1 MVLASRLS
9 KIEEPQTIRMA
20 KLSRE
25 LRAQGKDII
34 DLSLGEP
41 DFKTPDH
48 IVNAAIQAMHD
59 GYTKYPPVAGFPEL
73 RQAICEKFKRDNNLI
88 YSPDQVMVSTGA
100 KQCIANAMLSII
112 NDGDEVIVPAPFW
125 VTYAD
130 LVKLAD
136 GTVVQV
142 NGKFDNDFKITAQ
155 QLEHAI
161 TPKTKL
167 FIFSSPC
174 NPTGSIYT
182 HDELSELA
190 AVFAQHPNIF
200 IISDEIY
207 EYINFEGKHESIAQF
222 ESIKNQVIII
232 NGLSKGYA
240 MTGWRLG
247 YMAGPKEVI
256 QACEKI
262 QSQFTS
268 GPNSITQ
275 RAAITALLG
284 DMEPTYTMQHAFK
297 ERRDY
302 LVAALREIK
311 GLKVNN
317 PPGAF
322 YVFPDITEYLGKQ
335 DIHTAEELSMYLLDK
350 AQVSCVT
357 GEAFGD
363 PHCIR
368 ISYATSLDKLKEAVQ
383 RIKKALEELA

>member
-1 MVLASRLS
+1 MLAERLS
-9 KIEEPQTIRMA
+9 RIDEPQTIRMA

-41 DFKTPDH
+41 DFKTPLH
-48 IVNAAIQAMHD
+48 IIEAAIQAMNE

-73 RQAICEKFKRDNNLI
+73 RNAISEKFANENHLH
-88 YSPDQVMVSTGA
+88 YPADQVMVCTGA
-100 KQCIANAMLSII
+100 KQCIANAMLSIV
-112 NDGDEVIVPAPFW
+112 NKGDEVIIPSPFW

-130 LVKLAD
+130 IVKLAD
-136 GTVVQV
+136 GTVVTVQ
-142 NGKFDNDFKITAQ
+142 GGFDHDFKITAA
-155 QLEHAI
+155 QLEAAI
-161 TPKTKL
+161 TPKTKC

-174 NPTGSIYT
+174 NPTGSIYSK
-182 HDELSELA
+182 SELA
-190 AVFAQHPNIF
+190 ELVTVFEKHPEIY

-207 EYINFEGKHESIAQF
+207 EHINFEGAHESIASF
-222 ESIKNQVIII
+222 ESMKDRVIVV
-232 NGLSKGYA
+232 NGLSKAFA

-247 YMAGPKEVI
+247 YMAGPKDVI
-256 QACEKI
+256 QASEKI

-275 RAAITALLG
+275 RAAISALQGSRKETDEMKL
-284 DMEPTYTMQHAFK
+284 AFK

-302 LVAALREIK
+302 LVNALREIP
-311 GLKVNN
+311 GLKVNM

-322 YVFPDITEYLGKQ
+322 YVFPDVSAYYGKHN
-335 DIHTAEELSMYLLDK
+335 IHTAEELCMYLLDK

-363 PHCIR
+363 KNCIR
-368 ISYATSLDKLKEAVQ
+368 ISYATSIDKLKEAVS
-383 RIKKALEELA
+383 RIGMALAELNK

>member
-1 MVLASRLS
+1 MLAQRLS
-9 KIEEPQTIRMA
+9 KIDEPQTIRMA

-25 LRAQGKDII
+25 LRAQGQDII

-41 DFKTPDH
+41 DFRTPQH
-48 IVNAAIQAMHD
+48 IIDAAKQAMDD
-59 GYTKYPPVAGFPEL
+59 GFTKYPPVAGFPEL
-73 RQAICEKFKRDNNLI
+73 RQAVADKFKRENNLD
-88 YSPDQVMVSTGA
+88 YAPDQVMVSTGA
-100 KQCIANAMLSII
+100 KQCIANTVLSIV
-112 NDGDEVIVPAPFW
+112 NPDDEVVIPSPFW

-130 LVKLAD
+130 IVKLAD
-136 GTVVQV
+136 GKVVQV
-142 NGKFDNDFKITAQ
+142 HGSFENDFKITAA
-155 QLEHAI
+155 QLEAAI
-161 TPKTKL
+161 TDKTTC

-182 HDELSELA
+182 KEELKALVE
-190 AVFAQHPNIF
+190 VFVKHPAIY

-207 EYINFEGKHESIAQF
+207 EHINFVGRHESIAQF
-222 ESIKNQVIII
+222 QEIKDRVIVV

-247 YMAGPKEVI
+247 YMAGPKDVV

-268 GPNSITQ
+268 GPNSMTQ
-275 RAAITALLG
+275 KAAVVALNGTLQ
-284 DMEPTYTMQHAFK
+284 PTLEMQIAFK

-302 LVAALREIK
+302 LVTALREIK

-322 YVFPDITEYLGKQ
+322 YVFPDVSAFYGKH
-335 DIHTAEELSMYLLDK
+335 DIKNAEDLCMYLLHK
-350 AQVSCVT
+350 GLVSCVT

-363 PHCIR
+363 AHCIR
-368 ISYATSLDKLKEAVQ
+368 ISYATSLDKLKEAVS
-383 RIKKALEELA
+383 RIKKALDALN

>member
-1 MVLASRLS
+1 MRLASRLS

-41 DFKTPDH
+41 DFGTPQH
-48 IVNAAIQAMHD
+48 IKDAAIKAMQD

-73 RQAICEKFKRDNNLI
+73 RQAIVDKLKRDNNLEFTT
-88 YSPDQVMVSTGA
+88 DQVMVCTGA
-100 KQCIANAMLSII
+100 KQCIANAMLSIL

-130 LVKLAD
+130 LVKFSD
-136 GTVVQV
+136 GIVVQV
-142 NGKFDNDFKITAQ
+142 NGKFDNDFKITAH
-155 QLEHAI
+155 QLRNVLTA
-161 TPKTKL
+161 KTKC
-167 FIFSSPC
+167 FIFSSPS
-174 NPTGSIYT
+174 NPTGSIYSYE
-182 HDELSELA
+182 ELKELA
-190 AVFAQHPNIF
+190 EVFAAHPQVF

-222 ESIKNQVIII
+222 ESLRNQVIVI
-232 NGLSKGYA
+232 NGFSKGHA

-247 YMAGPKEVI
+247 YMAGPKDVI
-256 QACEKI
+256 SACEKI

-268 GPNSITQ
+268 GANSIAQ
-275 RAAITALLG
+275 RAGIEALKG
-284 DMEPTYTMQHAFK
+284 DMTPTLTMKEAFR

-302 LVAALREIK
+302 LVSALREIP
-311 GLKVNN
+311 GLKVNK

-322 YVFPDITEYLGKQ
+322 YVFPDITHYLGKG
-335 DIHTAEELSMYLLDK
+335 DIHTAEDLCMYLLDK

-357 GEAFGD
+357 GDAFGD

-368 ISYATSLDKLKEAVQ
+368 ISYATSLDKLKMAVE
-383 RIKKALEELA
+383 RIKIALKDLD

>member
-1 MVLASRLS
+1 MTLAKRLS

-41 DFKTPDH
+41 DFQTPKH
-48 IVNAAIQAMHD
+48 IVQAAIEAMEQ

-73 RQAICEKFKRDNNLI
+73 RQAIVDKFARENHLI
-88 YSPDQVMVSTGA
+88 YSIDQVMVGTGA
-100 KQCIANAMLSII
+100 KQCIANAMLSLVD
-112 NDGDEVIVPAPFW
+112 DGDEVIIPSPFW
-125 VTYAD
+125 VTYSD
-130 LVKLAD
+130 IVKLCD

-142 NGKFDNDFKITAQ
+142 NAGIESDFKITPQ
-155 QLEHAI
+155 QLEAAI
-161 TPKTKL
+161 TPKTKC

-174 NPTGSIYT
+174 NPTGSIYSK
-182 HDELSELA
+182 DELNALRT
-190 AVFAQHPNIF
+190 VFLKYPQIY
-200 IISDEIY
+200 ILSDEIY
-207 EYINFEGKHESIAQF
+207 EHINFVGKHESIAQF
-222 ESIKNQVIII
+222 DDLKDRVIVV
-232 NGLSKGYA
+232 NGLSKSFA

-247 YMAGPKEVI
+247 YMAGPREVI
-256 QACEKI
+256 AASEKI

-275 RAAITALLG
+275 RAAITALQGGL
-284 DMEPTYTMQHAFK
+284 DDTLKMREAFH

-302 LVAALREIK
+302 LVKALREIS

-322 YVFPDITEYLGKQ
+322 YVFPDISFFLGKK
-335 DIHTAEELSMYLLDK
+335 DIKTAEDLCMYLLHE

-363 PHCIR
+363 PNCIR
-368 ISYATSLDKLKEAVQ
+368 ISYATSLEKIKEAVV
-383 RIKKALEELA
+383 RIKAALAAL